1 MKWGVSWGAK
11 AFGQF
16 SDGDGTGDGGAEGA
30 GTSIPKQCVLH
41 FLSCRLLLQVF
52 RIEGITCDKCVRL
65 ITEVENYFK
74 KMFSSSENLVFM
86 SPEFEIQALQDL
98 PGVGEALVNKQI
110 STATAR

>member
-1 MKWGVSWGAK
+1 MGGK

-30 GTSIPKQCVLH
+30 GTGILKQCV
-41 FLSCRLLLQVF
+41 FLLNFISCRLLLQVF

-98 PGVGEALVNKQI
+98 PGVGEAVVNKQI